1 MPQTKLNL
9 SSRYLIVKHIE
20 DTMNLDEDIKFTK
33 VRNRKRT
40 WVANYYFCWSKMKE
54 PLIYENRL
62 ATVRALKSI
71 GVRRKNIS
79 IIKTTL
85 PTNPK
90 CKAYEIKIVF
100 ENDADEALFVMRMLE
115 PRTNEYT

>member
-1 MPQTKLNL
+1 
-9 SSRYLIVKHIE
+9 
-20 DTMNLDEDIKFTK
+20 MNLDEDIKFTK

-79 IIKTTL
+79 IEKTFLRNSKT
-85 PTNPK
+85 
-90 CKAYEIKIVF
+90 KAYVVKIVF
-100 ENDADEALFVMRMLE
+100 DDDADEAEFIMRMLE
-115 PRTNEYT
+115 PRTYECT